1 MEIIVAVDGPVSKEG
16 NPKAYR
22 TTKKLVNSYIHL
34 QRELIN
40 LPRILEM

>member
-1 MEIIVAVDGPVSKEG
+1 MEIIMAVDGPVSKEG
-16 NPKAYR
+16 NPKAYT
-22 TTKKLVNSYIHL
+22 TTKMLDNSYIHL